1 MEQFTD
7 PNIWASFITLAALE
21 IVLGIDNLVFVALLA
36 GRLPENQQSGARRL
50 GLTGAL
56 VARLALLWSIVWLV
70 HLTEPVVSL
79 AGYSFSW
86 RDLILLGGGAFLL
99 FKGTQ
104 EIHARVEGD
113 DEAKREG
120 RKRPGFAST
129 LLQIILFDII
139 FSLDSVI
146 TAVGIAQDIRVMA
159 AAIVVAM
166 ALMLAASGP
175 LAAFIER
182 HGSVKMLA
190 LSFLLLI
197 GMVLVADGFG
207 YHMPRAY
214 IYAAMGFSVLVE
226 SLNLLTMRR
235 RRKNR
240 EHINPTDM
248 TPTMEAV
255 ISAPQHKSSHKSAER
270 MIERLIFQSRWLLAP
285 VYVGLVAG
293 LLVVLIKFA
302 QRSVDLVG
310 NVFATSSDD
319 TIVGILGLIDL
330 ALMGSLLV
338 MVMFAGY
345 ENFVS
350 KLDLAT
356 HADKPSWMG
365 QVDFGDL
372 KLKLMASIVAIS
384 AIHVLGSF
392 MNVEHLTDRELAWSV
407 GIHMSFVVS
416 GVLLAVMDRL
426 TGKAHG

>member
-1 MEQFTD
+1 
-7 PNIWASFITLAALE
+7 
-21 IVLGIDNLVFVALLA
+21 
-36 GRLPENQQSGARRL
+36 
-50 GLTGAL
+50 
-56 VARLALLWSIVWLV
+56 LLWSIVWLV

-79 AGYSFSW
+79 AGHSFSW

-248 TPTMEAV
+248 NPTMEAV

-293 LLVVLIKFA
+293 LLV
-302 QRSVDLVG
+302 
-310 NVFATSSDD
+310 
-319 TIVGILGLIDL
+319 GICSTRCEDGRPL
-330 ALMGSLLV
+330 
-338 MVMFAGY
+338 
-345 ENFVS
+345 
-350 KLDLAT
+350 
-356 HADKPSWMG
+356 
-365 QVDFGDL
+365 
-372 KLKLMASIVAIS
+372 
-384 AIHVLGSF
+384 
-392 MNVEHLTDRELAWSV
+392 
-407 GIHMSFVVS
+407 
-416 GVLLAVMDRL
+416 
-426 TGKAHG
+426 